1 MIKKNL
7 QALRSKCQMPIIIVN
22 EIQMLIS
29 CYNLISIV
37 NWLAL
42 SVHYFEIF
50 SDFYCDYCYFQSVL
64 AFVWFYS
71 FKKSS
76 LLAENTNKNE
86 TWL

>member
-22 EIQMLIS
+22 EIPMLIS

-64 AFVWFYS
+64 AFCMILQF
-71 FKKSS
+71 
-76 LLAENTNKNE
+76 
-86 TWL
+86 

>member
-7 QALRSKCQMPIIIVN
+7 QTLRSKCQMPIIIVN
-22 EIQMLIS
+22 EIQMLIT

-37 NWLAL
+37 NLLAL

-64 AFVWFYS
+64 VFCMILQF
-71 FKKSS
+71 
-76 LLAENTNKNE
+76 
-86 TWL
+86 